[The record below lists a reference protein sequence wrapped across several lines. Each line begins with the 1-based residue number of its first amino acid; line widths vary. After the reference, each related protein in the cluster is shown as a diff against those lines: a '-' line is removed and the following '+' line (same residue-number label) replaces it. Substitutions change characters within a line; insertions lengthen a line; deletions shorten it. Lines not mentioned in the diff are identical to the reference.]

1 MRTGTILT
9 GLMLA
14 ASCLPAVAAALGD
27 AETLYCAQVYA
38 DTARELAAAPNEE
51 AAVAAADAQQRVVPL
66 GERDHELLNEH
77 PRRHARASVEAQR
90 RLALLPAAP
99 AAARSAA
106 LLAAYES
113 CRDLEEGAAVT
124 GERVSERAQLLGD
137 RRFCRDLLARTGKV
151 SAALRAHFNADE
163 AAALE
168 GLLKIS
174 RALAQPLPGRP
185 VRPAEDKQ
193 ASEIAAQRRAA
204 LDAAVAGWRDR
215 EDPLVREMNRCYDD
229 YAQGRLGGPNVL
241 AQETAGAAS
250 ATAAISTPLPL
261 PEQKA
266 SDEETAGASAPT
278 VDLGEVFH
286 MREIMPGGNYEGI
299 WRRRGISN
307 IYDALWV
314 HAASGQVS
322 RDVLEVRGVQNGE
335 IVIHRQGMNGVYRAR
350 VREDG
355 TLASGTASWITN
367 PTYRW
372 QPLPAQN
379 VRIGLGRLGRMQR
392 LPPLL
397 HMREVLFSGNYEGIW
412 RRRSESNV
420 YDALW
425 VHMPTGEIS
434 ADTLVVSGVQR
445 GQLVIRRQHARG
457 SYFAPVLADG
467 RLLPGTASWVSDP
480 AYYWTILPAQSV
492 NLGSAASP

>member
-1 MRTGTILT
+1 MRTEIILT
-9 GLMLA
+9 GLALTA
-14 ASCLPAVAAALGD
+14 TCLPAVATALGD
-27 AETLYCAQVYA
+27 VETLYCAQVYA
-38 DTARELAAAPNEE
+38 DTARELNAAPNEE
-51 AAVAAADAQQRVVPL
+51 AAVAADDAQQRVPPL

-77 PRRHARASVEAQR
+77 PRRHARASAEAQR

-99 AAARSAA
+99 VAARSAA
-106 LLAAYES
+106 LLAAYEN
-113 CRDLEEGAAVT
+113 CRDLEDGATVAGVS
-124 GERVSERAQLLGD
+124 VSERAQLLGD

-241 AQETAGAAS
+241 AEETGEAVPLAAAS
-250 ATAAISTPLPL
+250 TPPPL

-266 SDEETAGASAPT
+266 PDEETAGATVPT

-286 MREIMPGGNYEGI
+286 MREIMPGGSYAGI
-299 WRRRGISN
+299 WRRRGVSN

-335 IVIHRQGMNGVYRAR
+335 LVIHRRDMNGVYRAR

-355 TLASGTASWITN
+355 TLASGTASWMNN
-367 PTYRW
+367 PTYHW

-379 VRIGLGRLGRMQR
+379 VRIGFGRLGRMKR

-412 RRRSESNV
+412 RRRGESNV

-425 VHMPTGEIS
+425 VHVPTGEIT
-434 ADTLVVSGVQR
+434 ADILVVSGVQR
-445 GQLVIRRQHARG
+445 GHLVIRRQHARG

-480 AYYWTILPAQSV
+480 AYYWTILPMQSV
-492 NLGSAASP
+492 NLNSAVSP